1 MRSTRRRPP
10 APAALHAGFLQL
22 LPRVELHA
30 RVAFR
35 HVRCPHRRNDAVAEV
50 VALAWKWYVRLVRRG
65 QDPASFVTAL
75 ATFAARAVRSGRR
88 LCGREPA
95 REALSPVAQAHHGY
109 VVASLPGA
117 STLIGSVFDEAL
129 RDNRR
134 TPVPEQVCFRSDFP
148 AWLCSLGRRDRR
160 LAEAMALGHRTGELA
175 KRFNVSPARVS
186 QLRREFHADW
196 LWFCGGP

>member
-1 MRSTRRRPP
+1 MRHAGRHTPS
-10 APAALHAGFLQL
+10 PAALHAGFLQL
-22 LPRVELHA
+22 LPRVEMHA

-65 QDPASFVTAL
+65 KDPASFVTAL

-95 REALSPVAQAHHGY
+95 REALSALSQARHGY

-134 TPVPEQVCFRSDFP
+134 TPVDEQAAFRLDFP

-175 KRFNVSPARVS
+175 RRFRVSPARVS
-186 QLRREFHADW
+186 QLRREFHDGW
-196 LWFCGGP
+196 VWFCGGP